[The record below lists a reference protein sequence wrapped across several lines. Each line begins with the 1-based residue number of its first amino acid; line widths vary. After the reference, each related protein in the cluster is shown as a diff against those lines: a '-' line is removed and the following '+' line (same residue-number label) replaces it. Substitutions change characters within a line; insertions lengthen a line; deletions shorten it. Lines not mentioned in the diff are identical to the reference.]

1 MKYELKVAHLY
12 GDLLNTYG
20 DNGNLLAL
28 NYYAKMM
35 DTKLDI
41 QIVSLDDQFVAKDW
55 DIVFFGGGQD
65 YEQTI
70 VSRDLQNKKAE
81 LTSYI
86 EDGGPLLAICGGYQL
101 LGHYYVGANGE
112 KISGIG
118 ALDHYTLSQ
127 DDNRF
132 IGDIVIKNQETGE
145 TYHGFENHNGK
156 TYLGKDER
164 PLGKVVTG
172 NGNNGEDES
181 EGQRYTGVTLM
192 LI

>member
-118 ALDHYTLSQ
+118 ALDHYTLS
-127 DDNRF
+127 R
-132 IGDIVIKNQETGE
+132 
-145 TYHGFENHNGK
+145 
-156 TYLGKDER
+156 
-164 PLGKVVTG
+164 
-172 NGNNGEDES
+172 
-181 EGQRYTGVTLM
+181 
-192 LI
+192 